1 MAIQDS
7 FNQLLGTAAAGVT
20 GVAHISNQKKVAVE
34 SAASNLAAAKNTQ
47 TLGKLDEVQQEGE
60 VERAKED
67 FKIKQGQVEKLQN
80 DIKGYKEFE
89 VKSQLGTST
98 AQEQRKYK
106 NFDLNKAQEALK
118 NAKEEVQGAVGVM
131 DNANMQLAKL
141 YKISEMNDTRVKEA
155 EGRLKKLEN
164 PREYNKEQKAEKN
177 KYAKV
182 Y

>member
-7 FNQLLGTAAAGVT
+7 FNQLLGTAAAGIT
-20 GVAHISNQKKVAVE
+20 GVAHLSNQKNIAVE

-60 VERAKED
+60 VERAKEN
-67 FKIKQGQVEKLQN
+67 FMIKQGQVNKLN
-80 DIKGYKEFE
+80 DDIKGYKEFE
-89 VKSQLGTST
+89 FKSKIGTAT

-118 NAKEEVQGAVGVM
+118 NAKEEVQGANGVM
-131 DNANMQLAKL
+131 NNAYMQLTKL

-155 EGRLKKLEN
+155 EGRLKKVEN
-164 PREYNKEQKAEKN
+164 PKEYYKEQKTEKN
-177 KYAKV
+177 KYAKI